1 MTCSYHSDR
10 AASQDAIRQARD
22 ELLGVID
29 SLSRSSFERARKGG
43 WPVRKVLEHV
53 IHSEKLYAQAT
64 AYLCGSEAPPRS
76 EISPPAS
83 ASEARTMLLDS
94 RKALLKALGALEL
107 DPKAY
112 ETFYELKKVGHEEY
126 SVLSV
131 LENVASHDHEHAAR
145 IQAIIGDKTAGRL
158 TPKPEEL

>member
-43 WPVRKVLEHV
+43 WPVHKVLEHV

-94 RKALLKALGALEL
+94 RKALLKALGALEM

-131 LENVASHDHEHAAR
+131 LENVASHDHEHAAQ